1 MALFR
6 KKSIEEM
13 EKELK
18 DLEEESKY
26 RKRKR
31 ELSGQIWKQKTGRAT
46 DVLHGMYNNLQKVHH
61 EVAKAYTPENVKRMK
76 KVGEN
81 IGI

>member
-1 MALFR
+1 MAIFR
-6 KKSIEEM
+6 KKTIAEM
-13 EKELK
+13 EKELA
-18 DLEEESKY
+18 DLESESKY

-31 ELSGQIWKQKTGRAT
+31 ELSGQIWKQKVGRAT
-46 DVLHGMYNNLQKVHH
+46 DILHGMYGNVKKVQH

-76 KVGEN
+76 RVGEN